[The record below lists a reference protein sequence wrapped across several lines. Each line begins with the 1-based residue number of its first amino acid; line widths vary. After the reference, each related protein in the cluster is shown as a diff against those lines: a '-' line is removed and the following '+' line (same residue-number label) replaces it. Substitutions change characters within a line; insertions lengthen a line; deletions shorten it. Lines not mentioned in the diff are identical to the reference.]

1 MRCIITSVAELGTPK
16 LLLAVAT
23 SFHPGT
29 STGHGTS
36 LKFSMVAD
44 RRAIWWASRVL
55 PLPVGEHITSCLV
68 HLGRDGKWTLR
79 TTDVSFRR
87 FFATLLFTSEDGLF
101 SSAVKHLLWHPRLV
115 LHARLNL
122 QALLTSSRG
131 GHVLLGGIGFFLLLK
146 FGCAITGPSLLAR
159 RY

>member
-44 RRAIWWASRVL
+44 RRANLVGFSGAS
-55 PLPVGEHITSCLV
+55 
-68 HLGRDGKWTLR
+68 
-79 TTDVSFRR
+79 
-87 FFATLLFTSEDGLF
+87 
-101 SSAVKHLLWHPRLV
+101 SSSWRAHY
-115 LHARLNL
+115 
-122 QALLTSSRG
+122 
-131 GHVLLGGIGFFLLLK
+131 VLLGSPRAGREVDIAHDRRFLPTFLCDVT
-146 FGCAITGPSLLAR
+146 F
-159 RY
+159 YQ